1 MNAEQFQQFMKT
13 FQENQ
18 QLMFQHLQDQLQQ
31 TERDTVSHQ
40 TDAISNINSFEN
52 FDMKKEKFI
61 CYLERFQN
69 YLAMKN
75 ITDNKKRTQM
85 LLHSIGSTHYNTVS
99 ALVKPRILSE
109 FSYKELVKV
118 FTAKLSPKRSIVVSQ
133 HYFLSTY
140 QSEKQSIA
148 DFVATLQ
155 WDMTEC
161 QFEIEYTCECRK
173 EA

>member
-1 MNAEQFQQFMKT
+1 MNTEQFQQFMKT

-31 TERDTVSHQ
+31 PERDAVSNQ
-40 TDAISNINSFEN
+40 TNASSNIHPFEN

-75 ITDNKKRTQM
+75 ITDDKKRAQM

-99 ALVKPRILSE
+99 ALVKPRTLSE
-109 FSYKELVKV
+109 FSYKELVKA

-140 QSEKQSIA
+140 QSEKHQ
-148 DFVATLQ
+148 LQ
-155 WDMTEC
+155 ILLQRFNGT
-161 QFEIEYTCECRK
+161 
-173 EA
+173 